1 ATASSPYPPAS
12 TRRSWLTASARAQP
26 AMPLT
31 AAAAATASW
40 RATAPTPCS
49 AAAAAANC
57 RQPTADA
64 DRSEEQVRLQWGARL
79 DGVLPEVLD
88 PGFPQHLLVDQEAAT
103 AGRHRLHQYR
113 VGRIG
118 DDFRGA
124 ATGHVDAGDHL
135 QCVGGDHRPRPQ
147 AIDRH
152 LAGELGG

>member
-1 ATASSPYPPAS
+1 PVPPRRSSDLPAS
-12 TRRSWLTASARAQP
+12 TRRSWLPASARAQP

-103 AGRHRLHQYR
+103 AGRHRLHHHR
-113 VGRIG
+113 VRRLG
-118 DDFRGA
+118 DDFRA
-124 ATGHVDAGDHL
+124 PAPGHVDAGAHL
-135 QCVGGDHRPRPQ
+135 QRVGRAHLTLPP
-147 AIDRH
+147 AIDP
-152 LAGELGG
+152 